1 MNSWSLRM
9 ADSKSNG
16 TSTLAS
22 MIDHTIL
29 KPDATEAQVS
39 RVCEEAK
46 AHGFRAVCVNSVHV
60 ALVARCLSG
69 SAVRICSVVGFPFG
83 AMPSA
88 IKAAEAAA
96 AVAAGADE
104 IDMVI
109 AIGALKEQRLDY
121 VRNDI
126 SAVRAACTRAVLKV
140 IIETRLLTD
149 DEKQMAC
156 QLAVTAGADFVKT
169 STGFSTGGATVAD
182 VALMRAAVGSAVGV
196 KASGGV
202 RSREVAKSMIA
213 AGANRIGTS
222 SATAFTTSADTRLPD
237 Y

>member
-1 MNSWSLRM
+1 M
-9 ADSKSNG
+9 ADSKSNR

-29 KPDATEAQVS
+29 KPDATEVEVRQ
-39 RVCEEAK
+39 VCEEAMGY
-46 AHGFRAVCVNSVHV
+46 GFRTVCVNSVHV
-60 ALVARCLSG
+60 ALVARFLSG
-69 SAVRICSVVGFPFG
+69 SVVRTCSVVGFPFG

-96 AVAAGADE
+96 AMAAGAHE

-126 SAVRAACTRAVLKV
+126 AAVRAACTGAVLKV
-140 IIETRLLTD
+140 IIETCLLTD

-182 VALMRAAVGSAVGV
+182 VALMRATVGSAVGV

-202 RSREVAKSMIA
+202 RSREVAEAMIA

-222 SATAFTTSADTRLPD
+222 SATAFTTSGDTRLQD